1 MAFNFS
7 RSLVPALSMG
17 GLIGTGVG
25 GVSGAIC
32 GVKGAGGGCIGKGN
46 IIANGLMLGV
56 GLAIFVP
63 AFTIVGM
70 VGGGVVGATFPV
82 SVPYL
87 LYKSAHSTN

>member
-32 GVKGAGGGCIGKGN
+32 GVNGAGGFIGKGN

-87 LYKSAHSTN
+87 LYKSAHPTN